1 MSMLNFP
8 LEALV
13 NPNLHFVSRNMSST

>member
-1 MSMLNFP
+1 MLNFP